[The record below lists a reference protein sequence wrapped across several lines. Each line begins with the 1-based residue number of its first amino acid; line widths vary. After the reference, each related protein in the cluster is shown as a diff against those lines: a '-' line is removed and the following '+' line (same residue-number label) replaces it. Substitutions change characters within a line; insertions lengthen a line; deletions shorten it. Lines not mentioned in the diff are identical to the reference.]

1 MRRRS
6 NRAKEE
12 KIEREEWKRGMRI
25 KEKKKEGNN
34 KGNCEK
40 QKWNNKKLVKCELFI
55 PRGK

>member
-34 KGNCEK
+34 KGNCE
-40 QKWNNKKLVKCELFI
+40 NPLFNKNGTIKS
-55 PRGK
+55 